1 LKAAV
6 LTNLNSDLEIME
18 LEVPELTRGQI
29 LVKIKAAGI
38 CGAQINQKK
47 GIKIN
52 PKFLPCLMGHEGSGI
67 VEKIGKGVT
76 KVKEGDK
83 VVLHW
88 RPSKGL
94 ESDFPKYKSK
104 REVIGSGLVTTF
116 SEYSVVSEN
125 RLTKVTSKLDFPQL
139 SLFGCAITTGMGIV
153 DNEINLKKNE
163 SIAVFGV
170 GGVGLNVII
179 ASKLKNAYP
188 IIAIDRSSAKL
199 KKSKELGATHF
210 INTTDVKNLE
220 EELKNIIPS
229 FPKYNVETTGNIN
242 LIAKS
247 YECLSSGGTAVL
259 VGQPNNNEKLI
270 LENFVS
276 NYIGK
281 TLLDTSG
288 GKINPDKDI
297 QKYLDLLM
305 SSNINLENLI
315 YEYYSLEDINKAF
328 KLIEEGND
336 FYGRVVIVFE

>member
-6 LTNLNSDLEIME
+6 LTHLNNDLKIME
-18 LEVPELTRGQI
+18 LEIPKLTKGQI

-47 GIKIN
+47 GVKIN

-67 VEKIGKGVT
+67 VEKIGEGVT

-94 ESDFPKYKSK
+94 ESDFPSYQSK
-104 REVIGSGLVTTF
+104 EGIIGSGLVTTF

-125 RLTKVTSKLDFPQL
+125 RLTKVTSELNFPQL

-153 DNEINLKKNE
+153 DNEIDLIKND

-179 ASKLKNAYP
+179 ASKLKKASP
-188 IIAIDRSSAKL
+188 IIAIDKSSVKLNKAK
-199 KKSKELGATHF
+199 EFGATHF
-210 INTTDVKNLE
+210 INTSNIENLE

-229 FPKYNVETTGNIN
+229 FPKYNIETTGDIN

-247 YECLSSGGTAVL
+247 YECLSAGGTAVL
-259 VGQPNNNEKLI
+259 VGQPKNNEKLI
-270 LENFVS
+270 FENFVS

-297 QKYLDLLM
+297 QKYLDLLVF
-305 SSNINLENLI
+305 SNINLDNLI
-315 YEYYSLEDINKAF
+315 YEYYSLEEINKAF
-328 KLIEEGND
+328 RLIEESND
-336 FYGRVVIVFE
+336 FYGRGVIVFE

>member
-1 LKAAV
+1 
-6 LTNLNSDLEIME
+6 
-18 LEVPELTRGQI
+18 
-29 LVKIKAAGI
+29 
-38 CGAQINQKK
+38 
-47 GIKIN
+47 
-52 PKFLPCLMGHEGSGI
+52 
-67 VEKIGKGVT
+67 
-76 KVKEGDK
+76 
-83 VVLHW
+83 
-88 RPSKGL
+88 
-94 ESDFPKYKSK
+94 
-104 REVIGSGLVTTF
+104 
-116 SEYSVVSEN
+116 
-125 RLTKVTSKLDFPQL
+125 LTKVTSKLDFPQL

-153 DNEINLKKNE
+153 DNEINLQKNE